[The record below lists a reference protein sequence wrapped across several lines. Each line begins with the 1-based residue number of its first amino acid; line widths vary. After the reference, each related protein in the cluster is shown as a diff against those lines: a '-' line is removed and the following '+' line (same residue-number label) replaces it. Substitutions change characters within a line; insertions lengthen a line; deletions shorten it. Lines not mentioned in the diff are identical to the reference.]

1 MLVFRKVLRTS
12 LMFILIYFN
21 LLIVNGYFPTLCMK
35 RLNNILLM
43 QLLFHLF
50 AKMSVAFCMQEK
62 E

>member
-12 LMFILIYFN
+12 LMFILMYFN
-21 LLIVNGYFPTLCMK
+21 LLIVNGYFSTLCMK

-50 AKMSVAFCMQEK
+50 AEMSVAFCMQEK